1 MTNSQ
6 DLKNK
11 LGETTE
17 QIEAVITPLYTSLKS
32 YQRGLILIALVALLI
47 FTIYY
52 LTKSEPKV
60 SAKKEAQQKKQQQQQ
75 MFLLL
80 LLAAAGAYYFMV
92 YLPEEE
98 RKVLENQIQT
108 KLDEVKNIK
117 PEEHSNIPTLLTACQ
132 ADREVKKISGVLANE
147 YKEEADLFQ
156 GKKFDFSRSATYT
169 IYFPPA
175 LKEYYEKG
183 KSTGDI
189 NSVANPTR
197 GIPDPNT
204 KRDNNALFYGAPGT
218 GKTATT
224 QNICFKANK
233 YPLVEI
239 KGSSLTPRIKVKMNV
254 AEKFYYTLNECN
266 QISNNAMA
274 FDANKLQFIKD
285 CLGCSDD
292 RKNES
297 HNLWIFATNHLDQ
310 IEEASY
316 RAGRLSNALDFNLF
330 ISTNPNAILKEEI
343 EIEDENGKFKSAKKP
358 KTEEVLNDSLPEM
371 SNTLL
376 DSSNN
381 LTISLENITEQLK
394 GIMQQMGSSSSNTL
408 IQDDI
413 RELPTVATA
422 VVTGGASLVIQAA
435 AIGGAYLVGSA
446 LDADRK
452 QKEQEDKKLNLAGK
466 AGEVVSGQVN
476 DLQNRRNK
484 VVQESEELIK
494 EMQKHKAKLNDP
506 NATPEE
512 KELAKKM
519 IPIIQ
524 TQLDDKTRI
533 ITDYDKKI
541 ADLLKNIPGVDNK
554 KGGLINLESMDP
566 QTKMIIGVIVFL
578 VIYFAFIKEK
588 EKD

>member
-1 MTNSQ
+1 
-6 DLKNK
+6 
-11 LGETTE
+11 
-17 QIEAVITPLYTSLKS
+17 
-32 YQRGLILIALVALLI
+32 
-47 FTIYY
+47 
-52 LTKSEPKV
+52 
-60 SAKKEAQQKKQQQQQ
+60 
-75 MFLLL
+75 
-80 LLAAAGAYYFMV
+80 
-92 YLPEEE
+92 
-98 RKVLENQIQT
+98 
-108 KLDEVKNIK
+108 
-117 PEEHSNIPTLLTACQ
+117 
-132 ADREVKKISGVLANE
+132 
-147 YKEEADLFQ
+147 
-156 GKKFDFSRSATYT
+156 
-169 IYFPPA
+169 
-175 LKEYYEKG
+175 
-183 KSTGDI
+183 
-189 NSVANPTR
+189 
-197 GIPDPNT
+197 
-204 KRDNNALFYGAPGT
+204 
-218 GKTATT
+218 
-224 QNICFKANK
+224 
-233 YPLVEI
+233 
-239 KGSSLTPRIKVKMNV
+239 
-254 AEKFYYTLNECN
+254 
-266 QISNNAMA
+266 
-274 FDANKLQFIKD
+274 
-285 CLGCSDD
+285 
-292 RKNES
+292 
-297 HNLWIFATNHLDQ
+297 
-310 IEEASY
+310 
-316 RAGRLSNALDFNLF
+316 
-330 ISTNPNAILKEEI
+330 
-343 EIEDENGKFKSAKKP
+343 
-358 KTEEVLNDSLPEM
+358 M

-413 RELPTVATA
+413 RELQNATTIVATVATA

-484 VVQESEELIK
+484 VVQESKELIK

-566 QTKMIIGVIVFL
+566 QTKLIMGVIAKKELKEIELIANFKEKHKRASIAYNYHKTYSELVKGYAKDYNLLAETNGVVEYGEIIGKLHGI
-578 VIYFAFIKEK
+578 IIKN
-588 EKD
+588 